1 MQGLKPSAPVEMHM
15 ENGPF
20 PSLCLAP
27 SPLLHLWL
35 LMASVN
41 YSAILKLLSCI
52 DIRAAEEQGE
62 DEVVGHGKSWL
73 AGVHSAP
80 HLMLFAPADVIAI
93 MAGLCIPSVCQQ
105 WEQGEKGHS
114 TRSGPSIW
122 ARAVSAAGICSTA
135 STGEVPTSVCRLGHR
150 AAD

>member
-1 MQGLKPSAPVEMHM
+1 M

-80 HLMLFAPADVIAI
+80 HLMHPAFCTRRCDSYNGWAVHP
-93 MAGLCIPSVCQQ
+93 LC
-105 WEQGEKGHS
+105 
-114 TRSGPSIW
+114 
-122 ARAVSAAGICSTA
+122 VSAMG
-135 STGEVPTSVCRLGHR
+135 TGGKGTQHQVR
-150 AAD
+150 ALHMGEGSQCCWHL